1 MLCDRPPPP
10 VPAISAAAGGRSA
23 PQPSSH
29 GLRRSQPIDS
39 GSEHMRSL
47 VSPGG
52 RPGGW
57 RRSGEARAQ
66 AEHKRLLRPLR
77 AGGGDTMLASET
89 TFPLLVF
96 DFRSQPENRILF
108 EGPPSSTLE
117 LARALNIYK

>member
-1 MLCDRPPPP
+1 
-10 VPAISAAAGGRSA
+10 
-23 PQPSSH
+23 
-29 GLRRSQPIDS
+29 
-39 GSEHMRSL
+39 MRSL

-66 AEHKRLLRPLR
+66 AEHKRLLLR
-77 AGGGDTMLASET
+77 AGGDTMLASET

-108 EGPPSSTLE
+108 EGPPSIVD
-117 LARALNIYK
+117 RVR

>member
-1 MLCDRPPPP
+1 VLCDRPPPP

-66 AEHKRLLRPLR
+66 AEHKRLLLR
-77 AGGGDTMLASET
+77 AGGDTMLASET
-89 TFPLLVF
+89 TFPLLFF
-96 DFRSQPENRILF
+96 DFQPECILF
-108 EGPPSSTLE
+108 EGPPSIVD
-117 LARALNIYK
+117 RVR

>member
-1 MLCDRPPPP
+1 VLCDRPPPP

-66 AEHKRLLRPLR
+66 AEHKRLLLLR
-77 AGGGDTMLASET
+77 WRGQDAGIRN
-89 TFPLLVF
+89 
-96 DFRSQPENRILF
+96 DFSPAGF
-108 EGPPSSTLE
+108 
-117 LARALNIYK
+117 

>member
-1 MLCDRPPPP
+1 
-10 VPAISAAAGGRSA
+10 
-23 PQPSSH
+23 
-29 GLRRSQPIDS
+29 
-39 GSEHMRSL
+39 MRSL

-66 AEHKRLLRPLR
+66 AEHKRLLLR

-96 DFRSQPENRILF
+96 DFRPENRILF
-108 EGPPSSTLE
+108 EGPPSIVD
-117 LARALNIYK
+117 RVR